1 MSLQP
6 NDSGP
11 GKEGRRGK
19 GARKS
24 LGSRLVSGGMWMM
37 LSRGIQALCGILVS
51 MLLARMLGPED
62 LGTYF
67 ILVSIVLFGAMV
79 AQLGTH
85 QSVVKLVAAGMAR
98 GDEAG
103 VRRSLRSVVLIA
115 VFGSAVVGG
124 GYVAGAGDL
133 LAKHV
138 FKSQLVAMLAG
149 LTAVWIAL
157 RHGQILLS
165 KMFRGFH
172 DLRHAAMY
180 EGAQMQVLTVI
191 ALALLWFVVGKASLQ
206 DAVLAT
212 MLALAVTLLTGGW
225 LLWRRHW
232 SRLAPA
238 RGLAIG
244 PTLRLS
250 TPLFVSSVSLLAL
263 SEMHLW
269 ILGAMSAPDQ
279 VAIYGAG
286 YRLMKLVELPLSLVN
301 HVIPPMVAELFGQQ
315 NRERLERLM
324 RSTASV
330 TALPALLLLVVLLV
344 FSGEVLAFIYGEY
357 FRAGAAVLAI
367 MAAGQAINVWTGSP
381 GVLLAM
387 SDQQRMLMRTS
398 VGGGVFG
405 LAITVL
411 LADDYGAVG
420 VAIGYASGLAAQNIA
435 MAWLAWYK
443 LNIKTF
449 AGIGQFSAA
458 WSWLYGELVRRT
470 RSK

>member
-1 MSLQP
+1 MSQQP
-6 NDSGP
+6 NHSGP
-11 GKEGRRGK
+11 GKGGHHAK

-24 LGSRLVSGGMWMM
+24 LGSRLFSGGMWML
-37 LSRGIQALCGILVS
+37 LSRGVQALCGTLVS
-51 MLLARMLGPED
+51 MLLARLLGPED

-67 ILVSIVLFGAMV
+67 ILGSIVLFGAMV

-85 QSVVKLVAAGMAR
+85 QSVVKLIASGMAR

-115 VFGSAVVGG
+115 IAGSLVVAG
-124 GYVAGAGDL
+124 GYMAGAGAL
-133 LAKHV
+133 LAEYV
-138 FKSQLVAMLAG
+138 FKSQDVALLTG
-149 LTAVWIAL
+149 LTALWIAL

-165 KMFRGFH
+165 KIFRGFH
-172 DLRHAAMY
+172 DMRHAAMY
-180 EGAQMQVLTVI
+180 EGAQTQLLTVI
-191 ALALLWFVVGKASLQ
+191 ALALLWFVVGKATLQ

-212 MLALAVTLLTGGW
+212 MLAFVLTLLTGGW
-225 LLWRRHW
+225 LLWRRYW

-238 RGLAIG
+238 PGLAIG

-301 HVIPPMVAELFGQQ
+301 HVIPPIVAELFAQQ

-324 RSTASV
+324 RATASA
-330 TALPALLLLVVLLV
+330 TALPALILLVLLFV
-344 FSGEVLAFIYGEY
+344 FAGDVLAFVYGEY
-357 FRAGAAVLAI
+357 FRSGSAVLAI

-381 GVLLAM
+381 GQLLAM

-398 VGGGVFG
+398 VSGGVLG
-405 LAITVL
+405 LLITML
-411 LADDYGAVG
+411 LVDHYGAIG
-420 VAIGYASGLAAQNIA
+420 VSIGYASGLAAQNIA
-435 MAWLAWYK
+435 MAWLAWHK
-443 LNIKTF
+443 LNIKTY
-449 AGIGQFSAA
+449 AGVGQFTSAC
-458 WSWLYGELVRRT
+458 SWLYGELIRRT
-470 RSK
+470 RPK